1 MSVLLLQ
8 ELERNLDKV
17 REDIWCYNGP
27 DLVSDGVL
35 ERVSRFYAQLKVQKA
50 LRTTAKLLRQH
61 PGNQSLPNQQATR
74 VKHFIKFV
82 FEVTNRS
89 KERQTRLR
97 KLDCNSLKLC
107 GLSYTVKEVLEL
119 PNEQFDFLVE
129 NVADFIRRQTLLRHL
144 YRKDVNKVLQAEFDP
159 EDDDLF
165 KEFQKCSS
173 ALPGPKYFGRGK
185 LTELAHFELQPKKR
199 KRDECMQPPRVGEDS
214 KTNRSSVA
222 N

>member
-8 ELERNLDKV
+8 KLERNLDKV

-27 DLVSDGVL
+27 DLISDGVL
-35 ERVSRFYAQLKVQKA
+35 ERVSHLYAQLKAQKA
-50 LRTTAKLLRQH
+50 LQTTAKLLRKH

-82 FEVTNRS
+82 FEVTNRG

-107 GLSYTVKEVLEL
+107 GLSYTVKEVIEL

-129 NVADFIRRQTLLRHL
+129 NVADFIRRQTLLQCL
-144 YRKDVNKVLQAEFDP
+144 YREDVNKVVQGGFDP

-165 KEFQKCSS
+165 KEFQKCSFASRGPNSS
-173 ALPGPKYFGRGK
+173 ADRISTHRAPACE
-185 LTELAHFELQPKKR
+185 T
-199 KRDECMQPPRVGEDS
+199 
-214 KTNRSSVA
+214 
-222 N
+222 